1 MITKNDIYTEAFTI
15 LFGGSSS
22 GSCSAGGGSGGGSC
36 STASGLGGVQGA
48 VAGGMCAIYP
58 QGCTCT
64 SLISGWSSNAA
75 NAAGAGGAN
84 SGRGSSA

>member
-1 MITKNDIYTEAFTI
+1 MITKDDIYIEALTI

-22 GSCSAGGGSGGGSC
+22 GSCSGGGSSC
-36 STASGLGGVQGA
+36 STASGLGGTQGA
-48 VAGGMCAIYP
+48 VAGGMCTAYP

>member
-1 MITKNDIYTEAFTI
+1 MITRDDVYIEALTI

-22 GSCSAGGGSGGGSC
+22 GSCSAGGSGTGSSC
-36 STASGLGGVQGA
+36 STASGLGGTQGA
-48 VAGGMCAIYP
+48 VAGGICAAYP

-75 NAAGAGGAN
+75 GAGGAN